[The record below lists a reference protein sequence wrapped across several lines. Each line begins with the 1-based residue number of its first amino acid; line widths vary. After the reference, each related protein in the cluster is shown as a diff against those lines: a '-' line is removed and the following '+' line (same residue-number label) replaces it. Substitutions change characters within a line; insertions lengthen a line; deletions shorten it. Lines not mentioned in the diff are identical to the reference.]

1 MKTTKL
7 SFGNRDGITIS
18 ARLEEP
24 NNQYPIAYAIFAH
37 CFTCNK
43 SLRTV
48 NTICRAL
55 TEKGIAVLR
64 FDFTGLGESAGD
76 FANTNFSSNV
86 NDLLDAAAY
95 LKENYQ
101 TPNILIGH
109 SLGGSAVL
117 MAAKYL
123 DKVTAVATIGSPAE
137 PVHVSD
143 QFGYKIEEIKEKGLA
158 KVTLA
163 GREFTIKKQF
173 LEDLENTD
181 LLQTVRELKRAIL
194 VMHSPHDKTVG
205 IENAKKI
212 YDAAFHPK
220 SFVSLDNADHLLLKN
235 KADAVYV
242 GEIIASWA
250 RRYIELPKAEKLRT
264 QKAVITKTEDTFT
277 TEISTG
283 KHSLTADE
291 PDSVGGN
298 DFGANPY
305 ELLLASLGACT
316 GMTLRMY
323 ANRKKWDLKSVKV
336 HLNHRKD
343 YAEICKDCIADD
355 HKKGSKIDKFE
366 RVIEL
371 EGDLDEKQKARLME
385 IADRC
390 PVHRT
395 LHGEV
400 EISTVLSS

>member
-1 MKTTKL
+1 MKTTRL
-7 SFGNRDGITIS
+7 TFQNRDGIIIS

-24 NNQYPIAYAIFAH
+24 NNQYPIAYSIFAH
-37 CFTCNK
+37 CFTCSK
-43 SLRTV
+43 SLRAV

-55 TEKGIAVLR
+55 TDKGIAVLR
-64 FDFTGLGESAGD
+64 FDFTGLGESEGD
-76 FANTNFSSNV
+76 FADTNFSSNV
-86 NDLLDAAAY
+86 SDLLDAAAF

-101 TPNILIGH
+101 APNILIGH

-123 DKVTAVATIGSPAE
+123 DEVKAIATIGSPAE
-137 PVHVSD
+137 PIHVSD
-143 QFGYKIEEIKEKGLA
+143 QFGYQVEEIKDKGIA

-173 LEDLENTD
+173 LEDLEKTD

-205 IENAKKI
+205 IANAKKI

-220 SFVSLDNADHLLLKN
+220 SFISLDGADHLLLEN
-235 KADAVYV
+235 KQDAVYV
-242 GEIIASWA
+242 GEVIASWA
-250 RRYIELPKAEKLRT
+250 RRYITLPKENKLRT
-264 QKAVITKTEDTFT
+264 DKAVIIKTEDTFT

-283 KHSLTADE
+283 KHNLTADE
-291 PDSVGGN
+291 PESVGGN
-298 DFGANPY
+298 DFGPSPY

-323 ANRKKWDLKSVKV
+323 ANRKKWDLKAVKV
-336 HLNHRKD
+336 HLNHQKD
-343 YAEICKDCIADD
+343 YVSVCQDCISDE
-355 HKKGSKIDKFE
+355 HKKGAKIDKFE

-371 EGDLDEKQKARLME
+371 EGDLDEKQKTRLLE

-400 EISTVLSS
+400 EISTVLK

>member
-1 MKTTKL
+1 MKTTRL
-7 SFGNRDGITIS
+7 TFQNREEITIS

-24 NNQYPIAYAIFAH
+24 NNQYPITYSIFAH
-37 CFTCNK
+37 CFTCSK

-55 TEKGIAVLR
+55 TDKGIAVLR
-64 FDFTGLGESAGD
+64 FDFTGLGESEGD
-76 FANTNFSSNV
+76 FADTNFSSNV
-86 NDLLDAAAY
+86 SDLLDAAAF
-95 LKENYQ
+95 LKENYEA
-101 TPNILIGH
+101 PNILIGH

-123 DKVTAVATIGSPAE
+123 DEIKAIATIGSPAE
-137 PVHVSD
+137 PIHVSD
-143 QFGYKIEEIKEKGLA
+143 QFGYKIEEIKDKGLA

-163 GREFTIKKQF
+163 GRAFTIKKQF
-173 LEDLENTD
+173 LEDLEKTD
-181 LLQTVRELKRAIL
+181 LLQTVRELKRSIL

-212 YDAAFHPK
+212 YSAAFHPK
-220 SFVSLDNADHLLLKN
+220 SFISLDGADHLLLEN
-235 KADAVYV
+235 KQDAIYV
-242 GEIIASWA
+242 GEVIASWA
-250 RRYIELPKAEKLRT
+250 RRYIQLPKDAKLRT
-264 QKAVITKTEDTFT
+264 DKAVIVKTEDTFT

-283 KHSLTADE
+283 KHNLTADE

-298 DFGANPY
+298 DFGPSPY

-336 HLNHRKD
+336 HLNHQKD
-343 YAEICKDCIADD
+343 YATVCENCISDD
-355 HKKGSKIDKFE
+355 NTKGAKIDKFE

-371 EGDLDEKQKARLME
+371 EGNLDEKQKKRLME

-390 PVHRT
+390 PVHRA

-400 EISTVLSS
+400 EISTILK

>member
-1 MKTTKL
+1 MKTTRL
-7 SFGNRDGITIS
+7 TFQNRDGIIIS

-24 NNQYPIAYAIFAH
+24 NNQYPIAYSIFAH
-37 CFTCNK
+37 CFTCSK
-43 SLRTV
+43 SLRAV

-55 TEKGIAVLR
+55 TDKGIAVLR
-64 FDFTGLGESAGD
+64 FDFTGLGESEGD
-76 FANTNFSSNV
+76 FADTNFSSNV
-86 NDLLDAAAY
+86 SDLLDAAAF

-101 TPNILIGH
+101 APNILIGH

-123 DKVTAVATIGSPAE
+123 DEVKAIATIGSPAE
-137 PVHVSD
+137 PIHVSD
-143 QFGYKIEEIKEKGLA
+143 QFGYQVEEIKDKGIA

-173 LEDLENTD
+173 LEDLEKTD

-205 IENAKKI
+205 IANAKKI

-220 SFVSLDNADHLLLKN
+220 SFISLDGADHLLLEN
-235 KADAVYV
+235 KQDAVYV
-242 GEIIASWA
+242 GEVIASWA
-250 RRYIELPKAEKLRT
+250 RRYITLPKENKLRT
-264 QKAVITKTEDTFT
+264 DKAVIIKTEDTFT

-283 KHSLTADE
+283 KHNLTADE
-291 PDSVGGN
+291 PESVGGN
-298 DFGANPY
+298 DFGPSLY

-323 ANRKKWDLKSVKV
+323 ANRKKWDLKAVKV
-336 HLNHRKD
+336 HLNHQKD
-343 YAEICKDCIADD
+343 YVSVCQDCISDE
-355 HKKGSKIDKFE
+355 HKKGAKIDKFE

-371 EGDLDEKQKARLME
+371 EGDLDEKQKTRLLE

-400 EISTVLSS
+400 EISTVLK